1 MLQCNVS
8 YRSGAYNM
16 TTVSKNGPKR
26 FNETVEPMQRCKHR
40 PEQTGGAAQ
49 VESGIGWFVSVNVST
64 EFTPEYIWAT
74 TNKISLVL
82 INKRAHLNPFFSI
95 SHQILVT
102 NYVRVTYLS
111 GAEVATT
118 LHQKTDNYLKG
129 TPQALLVL
137 FIISNSTVL

>member
-1 MLQCNVS
+1 MQTAAGRN
-8 YRSGAYNM
+8 
-16 TTVSKNGPKR
+16 KR
-26 FNETVEPMQRCKHR
+26 
-40 PEQTGGAAQ
+40 

-64 EFTPEYIWAT
+64 EFPPEYIWAT

-82 INKRAHLNPFFSI
+82 KRAHLNPFFSI